1 MHPADMKILTA
12 TSTGQGTRDNDFDFA
27 IEGELVWIGFTCAR
41 DRRDPDGGCGCGRA
55 FAGLNSHRATT
66 TAMVRDLPLTRDDVL
81 VALVAYEDAAGY
93 ACDHQS
99 YLTELA
105 REVDEMLGIVSE
117 WQVGEVI
124 ERRLDVLGPRRI
136 SRAG

>member
-1 MHPADMKILTA
+1 MKILTA
-12 TSTGQGTRDNDFDFA
+12 TSTGQGLRDNDFDWT

-81 VALVAYEDAAGY
+81 IALLAYEEAAGY
-93 ACDHQS
+93 ACEHES
-99 YLTELA
+99 YLVELE
-105 REVDEMLGIVSE
+105 RELDEVLEFVSG
-117 WQVGEVI
+117 WPVGEII
-124 ERRLDVLGPRRI
+124 ERRLDILGPRLL
-136 SRAG
+136 GQT